1 MDREGWL
8 NALAAKFAPRFKEF
22 GYEMQKFRV
31 SVGFCS
37 SGSRSNTAAQCWHS
51 KCSSDGTFEIFIM
64 PDQVEP
70 YMVANHLWHELTH
83 ANVGFDC
90 GHKGA
95 FAKVCKAVGLNGP
108 MTSTTPGEA
117 FKEYVKPFL
126 DELRPMPH
134 AKLTFDRGM
143 TIKVPR
149 LRIGMDESGDDDDG
163 EEIEVAP
170 VGGAS
175 TAKPKQS
182 TRLKKCE
189 CEECGYTVRV
199 TQKWL
204 DVGAPHCPEHGPMK
218 AQGDDESQEE

>member
-8 NALAAKFAPRFKEF
+8 NAMAAKFAPRFKEF
-22 GYEMQKFRV
+22 GYDMPKFRV

-37 SGSRSNTAAQCWHS
+37 SGARSSTAAQCWHS
-51 KCSSDGTFEIFIM
+51 KCSSDDSFEIFIM

-70 YMVANHLWHELTH
+70 YLVANHLWHELTH
-83 ANVGFDC
+83 ATVGFEH

-95 FAKVCKAVGLNGP
+95 FATVCKAVGLNGP
-108 MTSTTPGEA
+108 MTSTTAGEK

-126 DELRPMPH
+126 DELGPMPH
-134 AKLTFDRGM
+134 AKLTFDRGASV
-143 TIKVPR
+143 KVPR
-149 LRIGMDESGDDDDG
+149 LKIGVDESGSDDDDG
-163 EEIEVAP
+163 ETEVSP
-170 VGGAS
+170 IGGTS

-189 CEECGYTVRV
+189 CGECGYTVRV

-204 DVGAPHCPEHGPMK
+204 DVGAPHCPEHGEMT
-218 AQGDDESQEE
+218 AED